1 MTTALLTRG
10 SAFGDIKLTHTLGS
24 GGFSDV
30 YLGTDTRGR
39 KLAVKVLRLS
49 KELLEGQNERV
60 NRERDVLGSID
71 SRGVAKLI
79 KSDLTGEHPWIASE
93 FIEGLTL
100 RESIARDGEMSLDE
114 TLGLVRRIA
123 EILDE
128 LHSAGIAHRDLTPN
142 NIVVGDDG
150 PVIIDFGSARVDLE
164 NTSTGSVLLAGT
176 QAYAAPETIRG
187 EPTGR
192 SGDIFALARI
202 AQFCISGS
210 DEGVPQLP
218 SSIQAGLRDDPEQ
231 RPSAKEISE
240 SLTDF
245 AGPIDR
251 FRVSEKSKLPRR
263 VRVRTL
269 VAASLLATAVTA
281 GATAWWLAREAPVYS
296 LTEDEISEFAERTF
310 LDAERSHLG
319 NPYFADPVIPAEVE
333 LSHGNPWFNSAPH
346 VNSATLGVLFLSE
359 SSSIRLSESQVPP
372 DVVLSVSPAPRW
384 LREESK
390 SFPKSN
396 LLESDKLGRL
406 PNLYGAGEAEIQ
418 VFNCDL
424 PKPTHGAY
432 IPAFDLFVFGS
443 SAECD
448 LSIAKNKRFYFVMF
462 QPSTESLFRLSGFT
476 EEIDRQ
482 EILTLLR
489 SVVKDPVSTPS
500 VVLELQEDETVAD
513 ALVHQGYTKDLEAS
527 NSYFPYSGRIAV
539 RAPAGSA
546 IGVATEMLGVD
557 IWALTDDE
565 LAVSQWSST
574 IPIGRYFLNS
584 TADNPVVENYLQLDL
599 VIVIEVTWS
608 EPQVPYFSLL
618 RFEDIQNDLEVE
630 PLDQLFSS
638 FSDTTEYFVGVE
650 LTDQYVETVLEVLY
664 PGVFDENSRLARS
677 VGAVE
682 WTPLLPLRIGGEEA
696 LMMEVVQFGEIEIAM
711 PPNLTV
717 TTETIG
723 ELTYSARANRTGL
736 RTEVLKPDMN
746 TSLLMRNSSVILPGA
761 SGEVRVDGISEISK
775 CRVFQE
781 GQKMFGPLIGYLSV
795 ESICLED
802 NHVGALMSDDRIDR
816 FPTRIR
822 LILSSPQTDA
832 YPWTTESESL
842 EIFYVEMFASYVQDL
857 SYMEFVMSSLERSL
871 NGMSV
876 EEARAA
882 FGRPIHDVG
891 VVDTFDLYDYG

>member
-218 SSIQAGLRDDPEQ
+218 SSVQAGLRDDPEQ

-245 AGPIDR
+245 AGPTDR

-263 VRVRTL
+263 VRIRTL

-281 GATAWWLAREAPVYS
+281 GATAWWLTREAPVYS
-296 LTEDEISEFAERTF
+296 LTEDEVSEFEERTF

-319 NPYFADPVIPAEVE
+319 NPYFADPVIPEGVE
-333 LSHGNPWFNSAPH
+333 LSHGNPRLNSAPH
-346 VNSATLGVLFLSE
+346 VNSATLGVLLLGE
-359 SSSIRLSESQVPP
+359 SGSITLSESQFPA

-390 SFPKSN
+390 NFPKSN
-396 LLESDKLGRL
+396 LVESDELGRL
-406 PNLYGAGEAEIQ
+406 PNLYRAGEEDLK
-418 VFNCDL
+418 VYCDL

-432 IPAFDLFVFGS
+432 VPALDLFVFGS
-443 SAECD
+443 SADCD
-448 LSIAKNKRFYFVMF
+448 LSMHKRFYFVMF

-476 EEIDRQ
+476 QEIDRQ

-489 SVVKDPVSTPS
+489 SVVKDPDDAPS

-513 ALVHQGYTKDLEAS
+513 ALHHQGYTNDMEPY
-527 NSYFPYSGRIAV
+527 NSYTPYSGRIAV

-650 LTDQYVETVLEVLY
+650 LTDQYVEAVLEILY

-682 WTPLLPLRIGGEEA
+682 WTPLLPHRIGGEEA
-696 LMMEVVQFGEIEIAM
+696 LMMDMVRFGEIEIAM

-723 ELTYSARANRTGL
+723 ELTYSARANGTGL
-736 RTEVLKPDMN
+736 RTEVLDPDTN
-746 TSLLMRNSSVILPGA
+746 TNLLMRNSSVILPGA
-761 SGEVRVDGISEISK
+761 SGEVRADGLSDIPK

-781 GQKMFGPLIGYLSV
+781 GQKMFGPLVGYLSV

-802 NHVGALMSDDRIDR
+802 NSVGALMSDDRIER